1 MKVVITDCDHP
12 DVDAERQIFAK
23 AGLGAELASCHT
35 ADDVIA
41 AGQGAVALLTQYAPV
56 TAQVLDALPGCR
68 AVGRY
73 GAGVDNID
81 VAAARARGVAVISVP
96 DYSLEEVANQTIA
109 LILAVTRGIV
119 GLHDSVRA
127 GKWDFRAAGPLRRAS
142 EQVLGVIGLGHIG
155 AAVASRAR
163 ALGFAVAGHD
173 PMQSVPGVTQLPLPE
188 LLSTSDIITLHAP
201 LTPGTRHLLNDETFA
216 LMKPGAVVVNTA
228 RGGLVDTAALRR
240 ALGAGRIGGA
250 ALDVTDPEPPE
261 PDDPLLRDSR
271 VIVTPHAAFYSEES
285 LAELK
290 RRAADGL
297 VAAISSHSGQ

>member
-1 MKVVITDCDHP
+1 MKAVITDCDHP

-23 AGLGAELASCHT
+23 AGLDTELASCHT
-35 ADDVIA
+35 VADVIT
-41 AGQGAVALLTQYAPV
+41 AGRGAVTLLTQYAPV
-56 TAQVLDALPGCR
+56 TAEVLDALPGLR

-73 GAGVDNID
+73 GVGVDNID
-81 VAAARARGVAVISVP
+81 VAAARARGIAVISVP
-96 DYSLEEVANQTIA
+96 DYSLEEVANHTIA

-119 GLHDSVRA
+119 SLHDSVRA
-127 GKWDFRAAGPLRRAS
+127 GQWDFRAAGRLRRAS
-142 EQVLGVIGLGHIG
+142 DQVLGVIGLGHIG

-163 ALGFAVAGHD
+163 ALGFTVAGHD

-188 LLSTSDIITLHAP
+188 LLSASDIITLHAP
-201 LTPGTRHLLNDETFA
+201 LTSGTRHLLNDEAFA

-240 ALGAGRIGGA
+240 ALDADRIGGA

-261 PDDPLLRDSR
+261 PGDPLLGDSR
-271 VIVTPHAAFYSEES
+271 LILTPHAAFYSEES

-290 RRAADGL
+290 RRAAEGL
-297 VAAISSHSGQ
+297 VAAISSRSGQ